1 MNFSSLNVRISILKN
16 KIAVDEIGNRKSEWS
31 DYFSCWATVS
41 NEDSQK
47 VQKSETAGL
56 IIDHQT
62 ADFTVRCCNKVKAV
76 NSLEYKVKF
85 KDELYEILS
94 VDHYGYKGE
103 MVKIRCQKER
113 PNGTQGK
120 N

>member
-1 MNFSSLNVRISILKN
+1 MNFSRLNVRISILKN
-16 KIAVDEIGNRKSEWS
+16 EITVDEIGNRKSKWS
-31 DYFSCWATVS
+31 DYFSCWASVS
-41 NEDSQK
+41 NEGN
-47 VQKSETAGL
+47 QKSETAGL

-76 NSLEYKVKF
+76 NNLEYKIKF

-103 MVKIRCQKER
+103 MIKIRCQKER
-113 PNGTQGK
+113 PNGT
-120 N
+120 